1 MTGIFKTTPLNL
13 SLRAVPPQLPSATH
27 STQGRSMKATKVLTN
42 ISLGLASAA
51 LMHPLLAPV
60 AQAQID
66 PTVQQINWA
75 QAQPVDMSALRT
87 HLAAQDWEAADAETR
102 HILDRWI
109 HPGGNILGTPL
120 ATNIPPEVLQALD
133 DLWVEASDGRFGFSV
148 QQRIWAE
155 VRAQNPVD
163 SATAAKAFGDRVG
176 WTRPPG
182 MEDPTFI
189 AGDWLTEMEITHSLD
204 APVGHLPWAGVS
216 WAQISRLLSV
226 ESCGSC
232 TIDAMFVQGERFHQ
246 YLPILYSWV
255 ETALG
260 MTVPDIGSWQRPQL
274 AHTINLQ
281 SLYPD
286 SQCPIRTASSALSP
300 NGEVVAIGSYS
311 YERNCPTPGEST
323 LALWNAQRGNRII
336 TLHRGP
342 AMEAFSQGNL
352 PQEPGGQGDRIVG
365 DVANS
370 VAFTPDSQIVAA
382 GMSYGVVR
390 LWSATTGEPIRTL
403 EGHRYAVRAIAI
415 SPTGQTLASASA
427 DNTVKL
433 WDLQTGR
440 LLQTLSIAAPDGIVH
455 TLRFSPNGERLATAT
470 DQNTLQL
477 WEVPSGR
484 LIRTLVNRAG
494 NGIAPLPLAFS
505 PDSTTLATGDADNS
519 LKFWNANTGA
529 RQITLRV
536 HEPLRHLVYSPN
548 GEWLATSDG
557 TTARL
562 WDLARRETV
571 HFIPLNQT
579 AGHPIQ
585 PTNPGWVAFSP
596 DGTTLAT
603 GTLLLPLVESEPIP
617 RQGITLW
624 SVETGLPL
632 SQLHE
637 VGPFQ
642 FSPQGDFLMAL
653 GQRVQFWRPYGGLV
667 R

>member
-1 MTGIFKTTPLNL
+1 MNGLRIRMLKRSVLNRKSLKVMT
-13 SLRAVPPQLPSATH
+13 V
-27 STQGRSMKATKVLTN
+27 
-42 ISLGLASAA
+42 GLALGAA
-51 LMHPLLAPV
+51 LAHPLIATV
-60 AQAQID
+60 AQAQVD
-66 PTVQQINWA
+66 PTAQQINWA
-75 QAQPVDMSALRT
+75 QAEAVDMRMLRS
-87 HLAAQDWEAADAETR
+87 HLVNQNWEAADAETR
-102 HILDRWI
+102 RILDPWI

-120 ATNIPPEVLQALD
+120 ATNIPPEVLQTLD
-133 DLWVEASDGRFGFSV
+133 QLWVEASGGRFGFSV

-155 VRAQNPVD
+155 VRSQNPVD
-163 SATAAKAFGDRVG
+163 SAVAAKAFGDRVG

-189 AGDWLTEMEITHSLD
+189 AGEWLTEMEINHSLE

-232 TIDAMFVQGERFHQ
+232 TIDAMFVQGERFNQ
-246 YLPILYSWV
+246 YLPILYNWV
-255 ETALG
+255 ETALA
-260 MTVPDIGSWQRPQL
+260 MTVPDAGSWQRPNL
-274 AHTINLQ
+274 AHSINLQ
-281 SLYPD
+281 PLYPD
-286 SQCPIRTASSALSP
+286 SQCPIRAASSAISP
-300 NGEVVAIGSYS
+300 NGAVVAIGSYS
-311 YERNCPTPGEST
+311 YERNCPTPGESA
-323 LALWNAQRGNRII
+323 LALWDAQRGNRII

-342 AMEAFSQGNL
+342 AMEAFSQGNP

-365 DVANS
+365 DVANA

-433 WDLQTGR
+433 WNLQTGR
-440 LLQTLSIAAPDGIVH
+440 LLQTMSIHPENGIFH
-455 TLRFSPNGERLATAT
+455 TLAFSPNGQRLATAT

-484 LIRTLVNRAG
+484 LVRTMVNRAG

-519 LKFWNANTGA
+519 IKFWNANTGA
-529 RQITLRV
+529 RQLTLRV
-536 HEPLRHLVYSPN
+536 DEPIRHLAYSPN

-562 WDLARRETV
+562 WNLARRETV
-571 HFIPLNQT
+571 HFIALNQT

-585 PTNPGWVAFSP
+585 PTNLGLIAFSP
-596 DGTTLAT
+596 DGQTLAT
-603 GTLLLPLVESEPIP
+603 STLLLPLTESEPIP

-642 FSPQGDFLMAL
+642 FSPRGDFLMAQ
-653 GQRVQFWRPYGGLV
+653 GQRVQFWQPYSGLV

>member
-1 MTGIFKTTPLNL
+1 LYL
-13 SLRAVPPQLPSATH
+13 A
-27 STQGRSMKATKVLTN
+27 
-42 ISLGLASAA
+42 LGLILA
-51 LMHPLLAPV
+51 LAQPLAVTV
-60 AQAQID
+60 AQAQVD

-75 QAQPVDMSALRT
+75 QAKPVDVSALRS
-87 HLAAQDWEAADAETR
+87 HLAAQDWQAADAETR
-102 HILDRWI
+102 RILDPWI

-120 ATNIPPEVLQALD
+120 ATNIPPEVLQTLD
-133 DLWVEASDGRFGFSV
+133 QLWVEASGGRFGFSV

-182 MEDPTFI
+182 VEDPTFI
-189 AGDWLTEMEITHSLD
+189 AGDWLTEMEINPSLE

-216 WAQISRLLSV
+216 WAQIARLFQV

-232 TIDAMFVQGERFHQ
+232 TIDAMYVQGERFNQ

-255 ETALG
+255 ETALAL
-260 MTVPDIGSWQRPQL
+260 TVPEVGSWRQPQL
-274 AHTINLQ
+274 ARTIDLKP
-281 SLYPD
+281 LYPEA
-286 SQCPIRTASSALSP
+286 QCPITPVTSAISP
-300 NGEVVAIGSYS
+300 NGAVVAIASHSYVAG
-311 YERNCPTPGEST
+311 CPSPGEST
-323 LALWNAQRGNRII
+323 LALWNAQRGNRIV

-342 AMEAFSQGNL
+342 ALAASAQGNP

-370 VAFTPDSQIVAA
+370 VAFTPDSQFVAA

-390 LWSATTGEPIRTL
+390 LWSATTGEQARIF

-415 SPTGQTLASASA
+415 DPAGQRLASASA

-433 WDLQTGR
+433 WELATGR
-440 LLQTLSIAAPDGIVH
+440 LLQTLSIHLENGIVQ
-455 TLRFSPNGERLATAT
+455 TLRFSPDGQRLATAT

-484 LIRTLVNRAG
+484 LVRTLVERAG
-494 NGIAPLPLAFS
+494 NAIAPLPLAFS
-505 PDSTTLATGDADNS
+505 PDGRTLATGDADNS
-519 LKFWNANTGA
+519 LKFWNTATGA
-529 RQITLRV
+529 RQLTLRV
-536 HEPLRHLVYSPN
+536 HEPLRHLAYSPD
-548 GEWLATSDG
+548 GATLATSDG

-562 WDLARRETV
+562 WNLATGETV

-585 PTNPGWVAFSP
+585 PDNPGLVAFSP
-596 DGTTLAT
+596 DGQTLAT
-603 GTLLLPLVESEPIP
+603 STLLTPLLGGEPIP

-624 SVETGLPL
+624 SVATGLPL

-642 FSPQGDFLMAL
+642 FSPRGDFLMAL
-653 GQRVQFWRPYGGLV
+653 GQKVQLWQPYGGLV

>member
-1 MTGIFKTTPLNL
+1 MTWLAPTLPLTLSWRATLPQPSSSTPC
-13 SLRAVPPQLPSATH
+13 
-27 STQGRSMKATKVLTN
+27 TQEHSMKATKILTR

-75 QAQPVDMSALRT
+75 QAQPVDMTALRS

-102 HILDRWI
+102 RILDPWI

-176 WTRPPG
+176 WTRLPG

-189 AGDWLTEMEITHSLD
+189 AGDWLTEMEITHSLE

-216 WAQISRLLSV
+216 WAQIAQLLSA

-232 TIDAMFVQGERFHQ
+232 TIDAMFVQGERFNQ

-255 ETALG
+255 ETALE

-274 AHTINLQ
+274 AHTIDLK

-286 SQCPIRTASSALSP
+286 SQCPVRTSSSAISP
-300 NGEVVAIGSYS
+300 NGAVVAIGSYS
-311 YERNCPTPGEST
+311 YERNCPNPGEST

-336 TLHRGP
+336 TLQRGP
-342 AMEAFSQGNL
+342 AMEAFSQGNP

-365 DVANS
+365 DVANA

-390 LWSATTGEPIRTL
+390 LWSATTGAPIRTL

-440 LLQTLSIAAPDGIVH
+440 LLQTLSIHPENGIVH
-455 TLRFSPNGERLATAT
+455 TLAFSPNGERLATAT

-494 NGIAPLPLAFS
+494 NGIAPLPFAFS

-529 RQITLRV
+529 RQLTLQV
-536 HEPLRHLVYSPN
+536 HEPIRHLAYSPN
-548 GEWLATSDG
+548 GEGLATSDG

-562 WDLARRETV
+562 WNLARRETV
-571 HFIPLNQT
+571 HFITLNQT

-585 PTNPGWVAFSP
+585 PTNLGLVAFSA
-596 DGTTLAT
+596 DGQTLAT
-603 GTLLLPLVESEPIP
+603 STLLMPLLGGEPIP
-617 RQGITLW
+617 HQGITLW

-632 SQLHE
+632 SQLHD
-637 VGPFQ
+637 VGLFQ
-642 FSPQGDFLMAL
+642 FSPRGDFLMAQ
-653 GQRVQFWRPYGGLV
+653 GQKVQFWRPYSGLV